1 MDPEEDVDV
10 EVTILMARHGD
21 TEVRAEVS
29 SRVECTV
36 YSAGAVVEVA
46 QASDPE
52 QFHEVSRL

>member
-21 TEVRAEVS
+21 TEVRAEVPK
-29 SRVECTV
+29 RVECTV

-46 QASDPE
+46 QASDP
-52 QFHEVSRL
+52 